1 MAVVKAS
8 VEEVDESVAVVDE
21 SVEEDA
27 ESSEAELGLAM
38 FTATAPAAEV
48 IAAAAAAL
56 VEAEVVAAAL
66 VDEELVDEEGEEE
79 TVPESS
85 KISFWAPLEKPHLA
99 LYPGL
104 LNSPARSRPSTSMLL
119 PLA

>member
-1 MAVVKAS
+1 M
-8 VEEVDESVAVVDE
+8 EEVDESVAVVNE

-48 IAAAAAAL
+48 IAAAAAL
-56 VEAEVVAAAL
+56 VEADVVAAAL
-66 VDEELVDEEGEEE
+66 VDEELVDDGEEE

-85 KISFWAPLEKPHLA
+85 KMSFWAPK
-99 LYPGL
+99 
-104 LNSPARSRPSTSMLL
+104 SQK
-119 PLA
+119 